1 MKITI
6 STIELAELEVDLL
19 VVPGFEDDNAH
30 RKVLEK
36 LDGESFSAGLDD
48 FTGAAGEALMLYSM
62 KTRAKRILLVGA
74 GVLGTTTEKLRDVGS
89 AAAEFVV
96 KNKFETVG
104 IVVPKTNVG
113 NAWTSQSI
121 VEGFALGS
129 YSFDRYRTQ
138 PEAVTKAVQRLVLTA
153 VESKYVDRT
162 RVERGRIISEAVSFA
177 RDLVNLAPVDKT
189 AALLANQIQECGKRC
204 GFDVEVW
211 GPDQIKEEKMGGLLA
226 VNRGSTEPPTFT
238 IMEWKPENHQNK
250 KPVVLVG
257 KGVVYDTGGL
267 SLKPTKDSMDYM
279 KSDMAGAAA
288 VTAVMEIAAKT
299 QLPIYLIG
307 LVPAS
312 DNRPGGDAYVPGD
325 VVHMRSGKTV
335 EVLNTDAEGRMLL
348 ADALSYAQ
356 EYNPEL
362 VIDVAT
368 LTGSAVVALGKNIAA
383 IMTNEEGNA
392 SARIEALVTAGKIAG
407 DRVHPL
413 PMDDDFNE
421 QIKSTIADIKNVGG
435 RPAGTIT
442 AAKFLEHFVDYPWV
456 HIDIAGPSYFHV
468 AKTYRKVGGTGFG
481 VRLLAEFLN
490 NYPQNVS

>member
-6 STIELAELEVDLL
+6 STIGLRDLEVDLL
-19 VVPGFEDDNAH
+19 VVPGFEETKSH
-30 RKVLEK
+30 RKVIEK
-36 LDGESFSAGLDD
+36 LGDESVSTGLEDFSGKPGELA
-48 FTGAAGEALMLYSM
+48 MLYAPAIRS
-62 KTRAKRILLVGA
+62 KRLLLVGM
-74 GVLGTTTEKLRDVGS
+74 GKDELSTESVRE
-89 AAAEFVV
+89 AASSVADFATQ
-96 KNKFETVG
+96 KNLETIG
-104 IVVPKTNVG
+104 FVVPKTNLG
-113 NAWTSQSI
+113 SAWTCQSI
-121 VEGFALGS
+121 VEGFVLGS
-129 YSFDRYRTQ
+129 YVFDRYRTTNDDSKR
-138 PEAVTKAVQRLVLTA
+138 PQRLVLTSD
-153 VESKYVDRT
+153 EPKNVDRT
-162 RVERGRIISEAVSFA
+162 RVERGRILAEAVSFA

-189 AALLANQIQECGKRC
+189 AALLANQIQECGKRS

-211 GPDQIKEEKMGGLLA
+211 GPDQIKDENMGGLLA

-238 IMEWKPENHQNK
+238 IMEWKPESHVNK
-250 KPVVLVG
+250 QPVVLVG

-288 VTAVMEIAAKT
+288 VAATMEVLAKT
-299 QLPIYLIG
+299 QCPLHVVG

-312 DNRPGGDAYVPGD
+312 DNRPGVNAYVPGD

-362 VIDVAT
+362 VIDLAT
-368 LTGSAVVALGKNIAA
+368 LTGSAVVALGKHIAA
-383 IMTNEEGNA
+383 VMSNDPDDESG
-392 SARIEALVTAGKIAG
+392 RIAALVRAGRVSG

-413 PMDDDFNE
+413 PMDDDYAE
-421 QIKSTIADIKNVGG
+421 QLKSTVADIKNVGG

-442 AAKFLEHFVDYPWV
+442 AAKFLEHFVDYPWM
-456 HIDIAGPSYFHV
+456 HIDIAGPSFFHK

-481 VRLLAEFLN
+481 VRLLAEFLV
-490 NYPQNVS
+490 NYSQNKI